1 MINTYGL
8 QYISQSK
15 RYTIWILY
23 NLTTFCANLGFP
35 FSSSF
40 FLQLSWKTVFGENW
54 HRFLMDDAL
63 CISQPYTKAL
73 KETIQNGNEAFQEL
87 WGFPAPCSRQITI
100 STPHHSIFTGWML
113 FLMHGKQCQS
123 TEYNVHVIKR
133 KTETKNDTT
142 QKRQEET
149 NRRQNVEPFY
159 VAIHQ
164 VCLTRYLPT
173 PRPADD
179 HTNECC
185 STVPQTPSGGSNT
198 HRHTP

>member
-73 KETIQNGNEAFQEL
+73 KETIQNGNEAFQEIT
-87 WGFPAPCSRQITI
+87 GFPRALLQTDNHINTSSLNFYRLDALPDARQ
-100 STPHHSIFTGWML
+100 
-113 FLMHGKQCQS
+113 
-123 TEYNVHVIKR
+123 
-133 KTETKNDTT
+133 
-142 QKRQEET
+142 
-149 NRRQNVEPFY
+149 
-159 VAIHQ
+159 
-164 VCLTRYLPT
+164 
-173 PRPADD
+173 
-179 HTNECC
+179 
-185 STVPQTPSGGSNT
+185 TVSK
-198 HRHTP
+198 H